1 MDFSAALLS
10 YSRYTARGAPRARA
24 ERDIHDKTA
33 NPADRARGACRV
45 CAQRAHT
52 HRETASHTHDKAQ
65 DQGI

>member
-52 HRETASHTHDKAQ
+52 QRD
-65 DQGI
+65 G